1 MNKNYRIM
9 KFFEPADRMCRGKGY
24 VKIDMRGNRGNITVN
39 VENLGDGKVPSEV
52 YLFKNKDEKIKIGPI
67 NSKRGRLQRNIMA
80 KSREEPIE
88 NYNICGIVDNGKVV
102 LYTPIF
108 SSSNTKQLNI
118 LLGREDK
125 DNVKIEDVKI
135 ENTENTS
142 NQRFDNKKHS
152 EESCKKQNKSIIHNE
167 DVDYSVNENSNNNRV
182 NFSRHYINNTNNTN
196 FNDNI
201 NDATNKVSNNFNS
214 VNGDVS
220 YNENLANNDNFEN
233 DINVNKDNIIIETN
247 NNANSND
254 INDNYNDNKNNMDKN
269 IEDNSVSKLNA
280 VEKEPGKHSY
290 KNEYE
295 KNLYSLLSTFNKV
308 SPLAHDINSIRWWRV
323 DYDENSIYKGF
334 LPYFNQ
340 IISTYYP
347 YPLSNHVTTCQLL
360 MKKHGY
366 YLFGI
371 YEENGK
377 IEKFVYGVPG
387 KFTRDEQPYR
397 GVTGFK
403 NWSYKKNDLDGN
415 YGYWLAFIDANTG
428 AIAEPPNIEG

>member
-80 KSREEPIE
+80 KSREEQIE
-88 NYNICGIVDNGKVV
+88 DYNICGIVDNGKVV
-102 LYTPIF
+102 LYTPVF
-108 SSSNTKQLNI
+108 SSSNVEQLNI
-118 LLGREDK
+118 LLGRK
-125 DNVKIEDVKI
+125 DIDNFKIEDVNIDTKMK
-135 ENTENTS
+135 TS
-142 NQRFDNKKHS
+142 NLENDCIMNSK
-152 EESCKKQNKSIIHNE
+152 EDVKKQNKNIIHNE
-167 DVDYSVNENSNNNRV
+167 NVDYNVNENGNNNRV
-182 NFSRHYINNTNNTN
+182 NYNRHYVNNTNNN
-196 FNDNI
+196 NNNNYEEDSIFSNNLKNDDINI
-201 NDATNKVSNNFNS
+201 NDDIVDLEDS
-214 VNGDVS
+214 VNNN
-220 YNENLANNDNFEN
+220 YNNTACYENKN
-233 DINVNKDNIIIETN
+233 
-247 NNANSND
+247 
-254 INDNYNDNKNNMDKN
+254 INDNNV
-269 IEDNSVSKLNA
+269 EDNNVSKLNA
-280 VEKEPGKHSY
+280 LEEDRQNNSHR
-290 KNEYE
+290 NEYE
-295 KNLYSLLSTFNKV
+295 KNLYNLLATFNKV
-308 SPLAHDINSIRWWRV
+308 SPLAHDINSIKWWRI

-377 IEKFVYGVPG
+377 INKFVYGVPG

-428 AIAEPPNIEG
+428 AIAEPPNIEM